1 MKIKSKILLIVL
13 PIIIVSLSLMGFAAA
28 LSARNGITQIAT
40 DFLKFKADSLDNY
53 AISQWNLL
61 EDNNLTSNRE
71 FIDAA
76 MEAVESFAQSLIRSE
91 TEIIFGIDEAGV
103 IQMNTGEL
111 SLSQAEVSDLVD
123 IFKNKE
129 PGWFTLTL
137 DGSLR
142 VSQGFYLESFK
153 MYIFVSEL
161 RSTFYGS
168 VLQIYYQSGLIL
180 FVAAL
185 VSIILLGFFISY
197 LTSPLSKMIL
207 VIREI
212 IKENDLSKRVPLL
225 YKDEIGELGHTF
237 NVMSGQLEMAYN
249 QVKNFAYKAVV
260 AKENE
265 KKIRNIFQKYVPHDV
280 IEQFFND
287 PGGML
292 TGSSRELAVLFSDIR
307 GFTTISENMPPETV
321 VKSLNRYFEHMV
333 DIIIDHNGIVDKYM
347 GDAIMAFYGAP
358 VQHKNDSLLAVQTG
372 LDMLDELKI
381 FNLWQLE
388 NNRPPFDIGIGLNY
402 GQVTVGNIGS
412 EKKMDYTV
420 IGDMVNTASRLEGLT
435 KIYGRPFIISGSVY
449 EKVKDV
455 FPCHQLDIVAV
466 KGRKQGISVYSVHR
480 QLNSQEEDSKQ
491 IHSEGMEVYYKRN
504 FKEALNIFWKGQ
516 NLFPDDRLFELYINR
531 CLEFMET
538 PPPEEWDG
546 VTIMNR
552 K

>member
-1 MKIKSKILLIVL
+1 MKIKSKILMIVL
-13 PIIIVSLSLMGFAAA
+13 PILIVSLTLMGFAAS

-53 AISQWNLL
+53 AISQWSLL
-61 EDNNLTSNRE
+61 EDNNLTSNKE
-71 FIDAA
+71 FVEAA
-76 MEAVESFAQSLIRSE
+76 MDSVESFAQSLIRSE
-91 TEIIFGIDEAGV
+91 TEIIFAIDEDGTVMMA
-103 IQMNTGEL
+103 TGEI
-111 SLSQAEVSDLVD
+111 SLSSAEITDLVD
-123 IFKNKE
+123 IYKGKE

-137 DGSLR
+137 NDR
-142 VSQGFYLESFK
+142 IRISQGFYLEHFNR
-153 MYIFVSEL
+153 YLFVSEL
-161 RSTFYGS
+161 RSAFYGS

-180 FVAAL
+180 FIAAL
-185 VSIILLGFFISY
+185 VSVLLLGFFISY
-197 LTSPLSKMIL
+197 LTSPLSRMIS

-212 IKENDLSKRVPLL
+212 IKENDLSKRVTLL
-225 YKDEIGELGHTF
+225 YRDEIGELGHTF
-237 NVMSGQLEMAYN
+237 NIMSSQLEKAYD

-260 AKENE
+260 AEKNE

-287 PGGML
+287 PEGML

-307 GFTTISENMPPETV
+307 GFTTISEDMLPEMV
-321 VKSLNRYFEHMV
+321 VESLNRYFEHMV

-358 VQHKNDSLLAVQTG
+358 VQHENDSLLAVQTG
-372 LDMLDELKI
+372 LDMLDGLKT
-381 FNLWQLE
+381 FNMWQLE
-388 NNRPPFDIGIGLNY
+388 NNRPPFNIGIGINY
-402 GQVTVGNIGS
+402 GKVTVGNIGS

-435 KIYGRPFIISGSVY
+435 KIYGRSFIISGSVY

-466 KGRKQGISVYSVHR
+466 KGRHQGIPVYSVQR
-480 QLNSQEEDSKQ
+480 QLSSQEKNSMQ
-491 IHSEGMEVYYKRN
+491 IHSEGMKIYYKRN

-516 NLFPDDRLFELYINR
+516 NLFPDDKLFELYINR
-531 CLEFMET
+531 SLVFMET
-538 PPPEEWDG
+538 PPGEEWNG
-546 VTIMNR
+546 VTVMDH

>member
-13 PIIIVSLSLMGFAAA
+13 PILIVSLTLMGFAAA

-53 AISQWNLL
+53 SISQWNLL
-61 EDNNLTSNRE
+61 EDNNLTSNKD
-71 FIDAA
+71 FIYAA
-76 MEAVESFAQSLIRSE
+76 MEAIESFAQSLIRSE
-91 TEIIFGIDEAGV
+91 TEIIFGIDEVGE

-111 SLSQAEVSDLVD
+111 SLSKAEVSNLLD
-123 IFKNKE
+123 IYENE
-129 PGWFTLTL
+129 ESGWFTLTVG
-137 DGSLR
+137 GSLR
-142 VSQGFYLESFK
+142 VCQGFYLESFK

-185 VSIILLGFFISY
+185 VSILLLGFFISY
-197 LTSPLSKMIL
+197 LTSPLSRMIL

-225 YKDEIGELGHTF
+225 YRDEIGELGHTF

-287 PGGML
+287 PDGML

-307 GFTTISENMPPETV
+307 GFTTISENMLPENV

-358 VQHKNDSLLAVQTG
+358 VQHENDSLLAVRTG

-381 FNLWQLE
+381 FNKWQLE
-388 NNRPPFDIGIGLNY
+388 DNRPPFDIGIGLNY

-435 KIYGRPFIISGSVY
+435 KLYGRPFIISGSVY
-449 EKVKDV
+449 EKVKDI
-455 FPCHQLDIVAV
+455 FPCQYLDIVAV
-466 KGRKQGISVYSVHR
+466 KGRQQGIPVYSVQR
-480 QLNSQEEDSKQ
+480 QMSSQDKESKQ
-491 IHSEGMEVYYKRN
+491 LFSEGLENYYKRK
-504 FKEALNIFWKGQ
+504 FKEALNLFWKGQ
-516 NLFPDDRLFELYINR
+516 NEFPNDKLFELYLNR
-531 CLEFMET
+531 CLEFLDT
-538 PPPEEWDG
+538 PPSDDWNG
-546 VTIMNR
+546 VSIMYQ

>member
-1 MKIKSKILLIVL
+1 MKIKSKILMIVL
-13 PIIIVSLSLMGFAAA
+13 PILIVSLTLMGFAAS

-53 AISQWNLL
+53 AISQWSLL
-61 EDNNLTSNRE
+61 EDNNLTSNKE
-71 FIDAA
+71 FVEAA
-76 MEAVESFAQSLIRSE
+76 MDSVESFAQSLIRSE
-91 TEIIFGIDEAGV
+91 TEIIFAIDEDGTVMMA
-103 IQMNTGEL
+103 TGEI
-111 SLSQAEVSDLVD
+111 SLSSAEITDLVD
-123 IFKNKE
+123 IYKGKE

-137 DGSLR
+137 NDR
-142 VSQGFYLESFK
+142 IRISQGFYLEHFNR
-153 MYIFVSEL
+153 YLFVSEL
-161 RSTFYGS
+161 RSAFYGS

-180 FVAAL
+180 FIASL
-185 VSIILLGFFISY
+185 VSVLLLGFFISY
-197 LTSPLSKMIL
+197 LTSPLSRMIS

-212 IKENDLSKRVPLL
+212 IKENDLSKRVTLL
-225 YKDEIGELGHTF
+225 YRDEIGELGHTF
-237 NVMSGQLEMAYN
+237 NIMSSQLEKAYD

-260 AKENE
+260 AEKNE

-287 PGGML
+287 PEGML

-307 GFTTISENMPPETV
+307 GFTTISEDMLPEMV
-321 VKSLNRYFEHMV
+321 VESLNRYFEHMV

-358 VQHKNDSLLAVQTG
+358 VQHENDSLLAVQTG
-372 LDMLDELKI
+372 LDMLDGLKT
-381 FNLWQLE
+381 FNMWQLE
-388 NNRPPFDIGIGLNY
+388 NNRPPFNIGIGINY
-402 GQVTVGNIGS
+402 GKVTVGNIGS

-435 KIYGRPFIISGSVY
+435 KIYGRSFIISGSVY

-466 KGRKQGISVYSVHR
+466 KGRHQGIPVYSVQR
-480 QLNSQEEDSKQ
+480 QLSSQEKNSMQ
-491 IHSEGMEVYYKRN
+491 IHSEGMKIYYKRN

-516 NLFPDDRLFELYINR
+516 NLFPDDKLFELYINR
-531 CLEFMET
+531 SLVFMET
-538 PPPEEWDG
+538 PPGEEWNG
-546 VTIMNR
+546 VTVMDH